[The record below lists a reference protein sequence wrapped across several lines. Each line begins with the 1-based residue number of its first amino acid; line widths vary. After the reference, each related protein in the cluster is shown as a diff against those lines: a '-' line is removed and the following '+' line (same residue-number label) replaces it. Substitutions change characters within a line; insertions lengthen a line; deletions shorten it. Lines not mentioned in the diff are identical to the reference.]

1 MKLFKSASTSS
12 PSSSACAAYGV
23 HTPPRFVLG
32 SSYLH
37 LLKCF
42 MGLFLGTVLIG
53 CNGGKNSPNIEL
65 MQDMMEQN
73 NLKSQDYDQFRKEGS
88 NRVPPEGTV
97 PRGFTPYQYAGD
109 ALTAEAKL
117 VNPLAGVKFDSS
129 IEVGK
134 AKYNIY
140 CSVCHGLTGQGDGN
154 VAPYLALKPPALV
167 TDKVKAFNDGR
178 IFHIITD
185 GQGVMSTYA
194 TQIHKVEDR
203 WAIVNYIRTL
213 QKNK

>member
-1 MKLFKSASTSS
+1 MKHFKSSSTSS
-12 PSSSACAAYGV
+12 LSSSACAAYGV
-23 HTPPRFVLG
+23 RTLPRFVLC
-32 SSYLH
+32 SSYLR

-42 MGLFLGTVLIG
+42 MGILMGAFLVG

-65 MQDMMEQN
+65 IQDMMEQK
-73 NLKSQDYDQFRKEGS
+73 NLKSQDYDQFRKEAS

-97 PRGFTPYQYAGD
+97 PRGFTPYPYAGD

-117 VNPLAGVKFDSS
+117 VNPLADAKFEASLT
-129 IEVGK
+129 VGK

-140 CSVCHGLTGQGDGN
+140 CSVCHGVTGQGDGN
-154 VAPYLALKPPALV
+154 VAQYLALRPPPLV
-167 TDKVKAFNDGR
+167 SDKVKAFKDGR

-194 TQIHKVEDR
+194 TQIQKPEDR